1 MFWTLAQI
9 SKDIEKRRRQWKED
23 YKQGFKEGWREGR
36 EEGQQEGW
44 EKLIQLLAEQ
54 NVPLF
59 PRKSSKRW
67 KTSTGNPAGSRRG
80 QTRLCCAA
88 PVCGAAMAGVKGG
101 ASP

>member
-54 NVPLF
+54 NVPL
-59 PRKSSKRW
+59 PPEILKELEDLDRE
-67 KTSTGNPAGSRRG
+67 SRR
-80 QTRLCCAA
+80 
-88 PVCGAAMAGVKGG
+88 K
-101 ASP
+101 